1 MARNNKEKIEY
12 RLPIVTSS
20 FYQSPD
26 GTNPIRFYEIVNA
39 NKQVKKLHKS
49 NLTDLRIENFLGDA
63 FNNAIAFFRGQSSN
77 VNLDNKL
84 RREKYKEKIRPSN
97 EISSHKLVSHHT
109 RNDGSMLTVTTF
121 DYANANG
128 ANPVISDYISE
139 KVLANRQYQS
149 RRKQADFTRS
159 WLQTSDFQAKENE
172 W

>member
-1 MARNNKEKIEY
+1 MARNNKETIEF
-12 RLPIVTSS
+12 RLPIVSSS

-26 GTNPIRFYEIVNA
+26 GKNPVRFFEIANA

-49 NLTDLRIENFLGDA
+49 NLTELRIENFLGDA
-63 FNNAIAFFRGQSSN
+63 FNNLMAFFRGQNSN

-84 RREKYKEKIRPSN
+84 IKDKYNEKN
-97 EISSHKLVSHHT
+97 TTLNDISSNKVVSHHT

-121 DYANANG
+121 DYSSEKT

-139 KVLANRQYQS
+139 KVLANRQYQ
-149 RRKQADFTRS
+149 RKRKRTDLTQN
-159 WLQTSDFQAKENE
+159 WLQTADFQAKENE